1 MRPFWVRE
9 DKNFLFLCSS
19 LVRVN
24 SFSKVCEFKLSPF
37 ILLFLISLYFFQ
49 CVHKITYILVCH
61 VHIFTHIESSILNGL
76 FIAHFL
82 LLRMKEFVLLNLIKN
97 KQLGKQFKGTQL
109 QAYFE
114 FEILD
119 WSKIS
124 NKKNAYIHNN
134 RN

>member
-1 MRPFWVRE
+1 
-9 DKNFLFLCSS
+9 
-19 LVRVN
+19 
-24 SFSKVCEFKLSPF
+24 
-37 ILLFLISLYFFQ
+37 
-49 CVHKITYILVCH
+49 
-61 VHIFTHIESSILNGL
+61 
-76 FIAHFL
+76 
-82 LLRMKEFVLLNLIKN
+82 MKEFVLLNLIKN